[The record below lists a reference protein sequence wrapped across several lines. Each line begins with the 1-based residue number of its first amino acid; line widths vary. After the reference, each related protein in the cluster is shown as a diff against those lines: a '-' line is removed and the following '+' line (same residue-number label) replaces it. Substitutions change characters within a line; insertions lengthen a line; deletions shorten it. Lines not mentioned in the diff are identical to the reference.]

1 MNEFEQK
8 IEVNI
13 NGVHCVITFIKEDNL
28 KWRDDII
35 RVLTERK
42 LKNKT
47 VSYSSMILKDL

>member
-1 MNEFEQK
+1 MNEKESI

-35 RVLTERK
+35 RILSE
-42 LKNKT
+42 
-47 VSYSSMILKDL
+47 SFYSKVDISNRHNH